1 MVPETRDTA
10 VIDPALSFTDAPTVK
25 IPSLYV
31 EDAKVRRCKV
41 FAVTVYVIGCT
52 RSVGSTDRTSSSV

>member
-1 MVPETRDTA
+1 MVPETRDAA

-41 FAVTVYVIGCT
+41 LQLQYM
-52 RSVGSTDRTSSSV
+52 